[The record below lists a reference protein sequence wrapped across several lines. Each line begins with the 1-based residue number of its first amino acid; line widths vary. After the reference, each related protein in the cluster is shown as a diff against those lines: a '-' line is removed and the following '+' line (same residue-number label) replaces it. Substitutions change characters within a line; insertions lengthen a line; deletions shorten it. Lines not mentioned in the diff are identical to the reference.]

1 MKGSVWTLH
10 VLCAHLHAYSF
21 QRHFRV
27 TIGFADWLK
36 ESDDDFKAWKE
47 EKNAKR
53 AEEEAA
59 IEAKMQMWLKAAEEK
74 KRAEGSM

>member
-1 MKGSVWTLH
+1 M
-10 VLCAHLHAYSF
+10 
-21 QRHFRV
+21 